1 MEASR
6 ESATRALL
14 AVAGPESFRRFIEA
28 LDSYRSEPSP
38 RLRYWQESLWE
49 KAQVTGQFAVNDFRA
64 ICDLLLVC
72 YVHEQPL
79 EWRETHAVVGLPQH
93 TDDYLAAE
101 PELFPHSHEVEFSA
115 NQARK
120 GGSGRVLSCSGCIA
134 ARREWS
140 GQWSNNSFKPKP
152 LRGSA

>member
-6 ESATRALL
+6 ESATKALL
-14 AVAGPESFRRFIEA
+14 AVAGPERFRKFIEA
-28 LDSYRSEPSP
+28 LDLYRSEPSP
-38 RLRYWQESLWE
+38 RLRYWQESLWD
-49 KAQVTGQFAVNDFRA
+49 KAQATGNFLVNDFQS

-79 EWRETHAVVGLPQH
+79 EWRETHAVVGSPQYSS
-93 TDDYLAAE
+93 DYLAAE
-101 PELFPHSHEVEFSA
+101 PVLFPHSHEVEFTF
-115 NQARK
+115 NPARK
-120 GGSGRVLSCSGCIA
+120 GGSGRVFACSGCIS